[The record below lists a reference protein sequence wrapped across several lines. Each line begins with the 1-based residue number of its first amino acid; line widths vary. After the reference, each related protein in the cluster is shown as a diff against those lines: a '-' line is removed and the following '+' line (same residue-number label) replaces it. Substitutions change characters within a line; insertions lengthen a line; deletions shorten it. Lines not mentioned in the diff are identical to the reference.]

1 MCCENNMKTD
11 CSLQQIWTELSLQ
24 TQNQLQ
30 QVPRCYR
37 LSLACGIVTPS
48 QWSRRDFAECCQA
61 NCNRLMCCD
70 LLVIISPAQITL
82 NKLASLLTHHFPFH
96 FPPSLLLFHNHRS
109 PPVPIRGYHLQT
121 LLGFL
126 SPLFSSTPFSPL
138 LIFLP
143 PLSPLLLYHH
153 YHTFNGPLSGTTRVS
168 RY

>member
-1 MCCENNMKTD
+1 MKTD
-11 CSLQQIWTELSLQ
+11 CSLQKIWTELSFQ

-48 QWSRRDFAECCQA
+48 QWSRRDFTECCQA
-61 NCNRLMCCD
+61 NCDRLMCCD